1 MTCICVD
8 VMGSDK
14 DPSELLEGVAMALE
28 ADPDLEVLVAGSAEA
43 AGAFCEGHDRARLL
57 ASTQVIGMSEHP
69 ASAVRQK
76 KDASIVRAA
85 SAVRAGEAEG
95 LFSAGST
102 GAVLTASTFG
112 VGRIK
117 GIKRPAL
124 AMAFPGYSGRQTV
137 FLDMG
142 ANADVK
148 PEVMVQF
155 AHMGRA
161 FAKVVLGVED
171 ARVGL
176 LCNGSEE
183 TKGSEMALAYHAA
196 LAEGDCGFA
205 GNAEGSDILAG
216 TFDVIVADGF
226 TGNVALK
233 SIEGTGKFVIK
244 RLKSAMEGSLRN
256 KLGAALLSGTLK
268 TLASD
273 LSGDEYGGAIL
284 LGLRAPVVKGHGAT
298 SARAVCQ
305 GTLAAA
311 RFARAKLP
319 QAIAEACEIGA

>member
-1 MTCICVD
+1 MTTICVD
-8 VMGSDK
+8 VMGADK
-14 DPSELLEGVAMALE
+14 EPAVLLEGVAQALE
-28 ADPDLEVLVAGSAEA
+28 DDSDLEVLVAGA
-43 AGAFCEGHDRARLL
+43 ADVVEPFAASHSRARALV
-57 ASTQVIGMSEHP
+57 TTEVISMSEHP
-69 ASAVRQK
+69 ANAVRQK

-85 SAVRAGEAEG
+85 AAVRAGEADG

-102 GAVLTASTFG
+102 GAVLTAATFG
-112 VGRIK
+112 VGRLK

-124 AMAFPGYSGRQTV
+124 SLPFPGISGKPTV

-148 PEVMVQF
+148 PDVLVQF

-161 FAKVVLGVED
+161 YSRAILGVAEP
-171 ARVGL
+171 RVGL
-176 LCNGSEE
+176 LCNGSED

-196 LAEGDCGFA
+196 LEAGNCGFA
-205 GNAEGSDILAG
+205 GNAEGTDLLAG

-233 SIEGTGKFVIK
+233 SIEGTGKFVLK
-244 RLKSAMEGSLRN
+244 RLKAAMEASLSNKIGMALLAGSL
-256 KLGAALLSGTLK
+256 KSLAAEM
-268 TLASD
+268 
-273 LSGDEYGGAIL
+273 SGDEYGGAIL

-298 SARAVCQ
+298 SAQAVRK

-311 RFARAKLP
+311 AAVRAGLCEK
-319 QAIAEACEIGA
+319 IADACEI

>member
-1 MTCICVD
+1 MTTICVD
-8 VMGSDK
+8 VMGADK
-14 DPSELLEGVAMALE
+14 EPAVLLEGVAQALE
-28 ADPDLEVLVAGSAEA
+28 DDADLEVLVAGSADVVEPFA
-43 AGAFCEGHDRARLL
+43 ASHSRARALV
-57 ASTQVIGMSEHP
+57 TTEVITMSEHP
-69 ASAVRQK
+69 AQAVRAK

-85 SAVRAGEAEG
+85 AAVHAGEADG

-102 GAVLTASTFG
+102 GAVLTAATFG

-124 AMAFPGYSGRQTV
+124 SLPFPGVSGKPTV

-148 PEVMVQF
+148 PDVIVQF

-161 FAKVVLGVED
+161 YSRAVLGVDEP
-171 ARVGL
+171 RVGL
-176 LCNGSEE
+176 LCNGSED

-196 LAEGDCGFA
+196 LEAGNCGFA
-205 GNAEGSDILAG
+205 GNAEGTDLLAG

-244 RLKSAMEGSLRN
+244 RLKAAMDASLGN
-256 KLGAALLSGTLK
+256 KIGMALLAKSLK
-268 TLASD
+268 SLAAEM
-273 LSGDEYGGAIL
+273 SGDEYGGAIL

-298 SARAVCQ
+298 STQAVRK

-311 RFARAKLP
+311 RAARAGLSEK
-319 QAIAEACEIGA
+319 IAAACEL